1 MYHRMGSSQSSQ
13 LSQSSPFGQSIQMPE
28 TLTHDILFKATHT
41 TRTIMDKIFEYMLKE
56 VTVRDFL
63 ALSNPKECNKYVL
76 FKANMLNNMFYEL
89 QLEPTKDNKGVLA
102 FRSIKDLVHPPT
114 EKELIHKQ
122 SLCLTLSY
130 FYTRIFQIYGALALT
145 LIDDIDVMTSSGI
158 PAYMRQ
164 EQSSSLVTPGYDPRA
179 KRDNIEKMRQEQFRQ
194 EQVYQGQEQVRQE
207 QVRQEQV
214 RQEQV
219 RQKSISQQ
227 SPTPTTN
234 RGMQTNAQVAAPV
247 APVAPVATA
256 ATAATVAVKPAATVT
271 APVFPKL
278 TPAAL
283 AKAAAQEGGNLPTSI
298 TLNDFDFIR
307 TFLIGQTGS
316 DGYKTNFKMGGV
328 VYFKLIESN
337 TTEASRARLTIEYT
351 GAKSKCYLTMKA
363 SRILGTENTK
373 LTFEK
378 LQYYKKYTNQI
389 TTIDLPPAIFYD
401 KTYTVTYDTEGFK
414 IKNNYIT
421 NFFQDICRKVI
432 DLIKQLVENGP
443 MGNVNSYGR
452 PITTTSSTSEVDTE
466 EKLRLSA
473 IIQNLKRVK
482 PLGHCI
488 ARALQLLK
496 TMPLPG
502 NDGESLVCKT
512 RFLEGSD
519 LQEKRSGIPLPGDTL
534 DSSPGLSALSLLFYD
549 TIRIGTPKLSIGENK
564 VHGGK
569 SSLDQYVIFMQQMA
583 RLFGDRKDESGE
595 KDRPSEYYRER
606 DQKANRKGLK
616 LIQNK
621 RDKTLCTNLENKPI
635 PVNKTNTQ
643 KIYAIVNTLFKT
655 QYTHANKCGNILK
668 QLFNITRVP
677 QSDQL
682 IITLSQNIIAKGFP
696 EIERINYLAREVLIE
711 YYTTCEGTYI
721 EGMQHV
727 INDYTVAIR
736 ANFDAKMKAKNDAK
750 KKAEND
756 AKKAPPTQPLIRS
769 LTTPVPPTG
778 APTRPTTGAPPA
790 GFKPLALNP
799 ATAPTAPT
807 AATAPTAP
815 TRVTFPTNPLKP

>member
-102 FRSIKDLVHPPT
+102 FRSIKDLIHPPT

-179 KRDNIEKMRQEQFRQ
+179 KRDNIEKMRQEQ
-194 EQVYQGQEQVRQE
+194 
-207 QVRQEQV
+207 V

-256 ATAATVAVKPAATVT
+256 AAKPAATVT
-271 APVFPKL
+271 SVTAV
-278 TPAAL
+278 
-283 AKAAAQEGGNLPTSI
+283 KAAKSQEGGNLPTSV
-298 TLNDFDFIR
+298 TLNNFEFIR

-316 DGYKTNFKMGGV
+316 DGYKTNFNMGGV
-328 VYFKLIESN
+328 VYFKLIESS
-337 TTEASRARLTIEYT
+337 TTDVSRARLTIEYT

-363 SRILGTENTK
+363 SRILGSDNTS

-401 KTYTVTYDTEGFK
+401 KTYKVTYDTEGYK
-414 IKNNYIT
+414 IQNNYIST
-421 NFFQDICRKVI
+421 FFQNICRKVI

-512 RFLEGSD
+512 RFLAGSD

-583 RLFGDRKDESGE
+583 RLFGDRTDESGV
-595 KDRPSEYYRER
+595 KDHPSEYYRES

-727 INDYTVAIR
+727 INDYTVAIK
-736 ANFDAKMKAKNDAK
+736 ANFDAKMKAKNDAA
-750 KKAEND
+750 KKATND
-756 AKKAPPTQPLIRS
+756 AEKAPPTQPLIRS

-790 GFKPLALNP
+790 GLKPLALNP
-799 ATAPTAPT
+799 ATAPTAP
-807 AATAPTAP
+807 APPTAP
-815 TRVTFPTNPLKP
+815 TRVQFPKNPFGP